1 MSTTLCLMKTKRR
14 LILTSLFISLRPV
27 SSKWQSRWRVR
38 SFFFRTA
45 WDGGIFLNYMLSKPS
60 NAHHI
65 EKNLNYRCDYS
76 SLVLSIIRPSRQRK
90 MAVKRPMIYLHSW
103 PSLPRLLMKIQLS
116 MYWHEKNI
124 LYSLKHD
131 IKSYVFYFSTSVPK
145 ISSLGDKNMHSIK
158 VKSSYYRKNR
168 NSAVMIFQKYHVFSF
183 LLFHI
188 WNVKKTNNNF
198 MDLSSKKS
206 ITLIRNR
213 SLRFLSRDPK
223 NTSCRSDSYEA
234 RF

>member
-1 MSTTLCLMKTKRR
+1 M
-14 LILTSLFISLRPV
+14 
-27 SSKWQSRWRVR
+27 
-38 SFFFRTA
+38 
-45 WDGGIFLNYMLSKPS
+45 
-60 NAHHI
+60 
-65 EKNLNYRCDYS
+65 
-76 SLVLSIIRPSRQRK
+76 LSIIRPSRQRK
-90 MAVKRPMIYLHSW
+90 MAVKRPIIYLHSC
-103 PSLPRLLMKIQLS
+103 PSLPRLLMKVQLS

-158 VKSSYYRKNR
+158 VKSSYHGKNR
-168 NSAVMIFQKYHVFSF
+168 KCSAVMMFKKYQVFSL

-213 SLRFLSRDPK
+213 SLRFLSRAPK
-223 NTSCRSDSYEA
+223 NTSCKSDIYEA